1 MDLEVDMS
9 DEEIKNVI
17 NFTEPEIELTEDIEY
32 FLLKAKAAID
42 LAIEKKNAGLC
53 LSALRQAD
61 ISIRAHQVYLNT
73 KNENLSS

>member
-1 MDLEVDMS
+1 MS

>member
-61 ISIRAHQVYLNT
+61 ISIRSHQVYLNT
-73 KNENLSS
+73 KNEHLSS

>member
-1 MDLEVDMS
+1 MDLEINMS

-61 ISIRAHQVYLNT
+61 ISIRSHQVYLNT
-73 KNENLSS
+73 RNENLSS

>member
-9 DEEIKNVI
+9 IDEIKNVI
-17 NFTEPEIELTEDIEY
+17 NFVETEIELTEDIEY
-32 FLLKAKAAID
+32 FLLKAKSAID

-61 ISIRAHQVYLNT
+61 ISIRSHQVYLNS
-73 KNENLSS
+73 KNESLSS